1 MFIEQLKP
9 EDYEL
14 LAFVLSR
21 SYDTTYSTTKFNKD
35 TSKLTIKEYGE
46 NEKYVFYLQ
55 DFKIIPASNLAAEGL
70 ILTNIEQSYYK
81 FMKQK
86 FGYIYELEL
95 SSYLNKLNL
104 DVSTML
110 NQ

>member
-14 LAFVLSR
+14 LTFILSR
-21 SYDTTYSTTKFNKD
+21 SCDTIHSVTKFNKD
-35 TSKLTIKEYGE
+35 TTKLTIKEYCE
-46 NEKYVFYLQ
+46 DEKSIFYLQ
-55 DFKIIPASNLAAEGL
+55 DFRIIPASTLAAENF
-70 ILTNIEQSYYK
+70 ILTDIEQSYYK

-86 FGYIYELEL
+86 FGYAYEFEL
-95 SSYLNKLNL
+95 NRFNKDLW
-104 DVSTML
+104 VETTMSL